1 MAKADKE
8 LKSKIED
15 IEDAIQFQRN
25 TTIDD
30 PGIPIEYQEM
40 RHKNKKEY
48 VEKLLK
54 EYIEKQIKKGSVDKP
69 KL

>member
-40 RHKNKKEY
+40 RHKNKKEF
-48 VEKLLK
+48 VEKLM
-54 EYIEKQIKKGSVDKP
+54 KKYEE
-69 KL
+69 

>member
-15 IEDAIQFQRN
+15 IEDAIQFLRN
-25 TTIDD
+25 TTIDN
-30 PGIPIEYQEM
+30 PGASFEYQEM

-48 VEKLLK
+48 VEKL
-54 EYIEKQIKKGSVDKP
+54 IKKNDESKD
-69 KL
+69 